1 MSKPLKLWTVVT
13 EGLVGARFQWFP
25 METTSSDELEKL
37 LEFSDSQNQFERF
50 LGRISKAADNRM
62 DEVVQE
68 LRTAF
73 FFYRN
78 GFPIC
83 RWEPSGLLGKIG
95 EYSLRA
101 DRQEVFVEVKSP
113 GWEAELSPEE
123 IKAGRTK
130 QPKYIQGDARAVAP
144 WLQVR
149 DCMKRAYCKF
159 TDAQP
164 NLLVIAD
171 DFHMSLTEEDDSQFE
186 IALFE
191 KTTVFNKEAGYF
203 ANSSYERL
211 GGIGIFSVRLTTDGL
226 AYAYKGITN
235 PFSLE
240 RTRVPQSLGSL
251 SEEGF

>member
-1 MSKPLKLWTVVT
+1 MSKPLKLGPLSWKVLS
-13 EGLVGARFQWFP
+13 ERISNGFP
-25 METTSSDELEKL
+25 WKQRVADELEKL

-211 GGIGIFSVRLTTDGL
+211 GGIGIFSVRLT
-226 AYAYKGITN
+226 
-235 PFSLE
+235 
-240 RTRVPQSLGSL
+240 
-251 SEEGF
+251 